1 MAHILIVDD
10 DPHIIQQLTVLT
22 HSFGCTPLS
31 TLYPDY
37 LFEILGSEPIDL
49 ILLDVHMP
57 GTDGVELL
65 KQLKKHPIY
74 QRIPVIMLTGDTNIK
89 LLAKCFQ
96 GGATDFI
103 NKPIK
108 EVILQS
114 RVESALKMQ
123 EYVKKLEELTLQL
136 QDELKLAEKVQRAT
150 IHSQIDLPFLE
161 SGKLYLPYGQVSGDI
176 YDLSLTRNQSLNV
189 FLGDATGHGVSAA
202 LITMMVKMGLNT
214 INSELSTNKVVHQLN
229 QLLSTCIPL
238 NMFVASIFM
247 RITQDGMMS
256 CCNGGIPPIII
267 IPANQEKPVVIS
279 GTGIILGVKKSV
291 RYSENTYQLNP
302 GDKIFVYTD
311 GITECL
317 REEEPFGIS
326 RLAEFLEKNAS
337 YEVDTILNNL
347 LKHLTSFTEGQEFK
361 DDITMLAF
369 EYKLPE

>member
-1 MAHILIVDD
+1 MAQILIVDD
-10 DPHIIQQLTVLT
+10 DPHIIQQLTVLA

-37 LFEILGSEPIDL
+37 LFEILESEPIDL

-65 KQLKKHPIY
+65 NRLKSHPIH
-74 QRIPVIMLTGDTNIK
+74 QKIPVIMLTGDTNIK

-108 EVILQS
+108 EVVLQS
-114 RVESALKMQ
+114 RVLSALKMQ

-150 IHSQIDLPFLE
+150 IHSQIELPFLE
-161 SGKLYLPYGQVSGDI
+161 TAKLYVPYGQVSGDI

-202 LITMMVKMGLNT
+202 LITMMVKMGLNS
-214 INSELSTNKVVHQLN
+214 INSELSTNKVIHQLN

-247 RITQDGMMS
+247 RITADGKMRCS
-256 CCNGGIPPIII
+256 NGGIPPVIIV
-267 IPANQEKPVVIS
+267 PKHKEPVTIF

-291 RYSENTYQLNP
+291 RYSESIYQLEP
-302 GDKIFVYTD
+302 GDKVFVYTD

-317 REEEPFGIS
+317 QDEEPFGMP
-326 RLAEFLEKNAS
+326 RLIEFLGANAS
-337 YEVDTILNNL
+337 LDMDTMLNDL
-347 LKHLTSFTEGQEFK
+347 LKHLTHFTGEQEFE
-361 DDITMLAF
+361 DDITMLGFQYHA
-369 EYKLPE
+369 E